1 MSSKYFKEY
10 LQHAWTNTPSSVISD
25 YNREYYKKHANDWV
39 VRKNKRLNSAL
50 STTTAGSVPKITNT
64 SNSTTKSNSG
74 WKGPDLEYGG
84 EKLYDIVHATSSV
97 IKTTINAGKRFIDSI
112 IDWRKDVHIRRQ
124 DKGSTIGGMIKSGL
138 KWIKD
143 NFGF

>member
-1 MSSKYFKEY
+1 MDNKIFKDY
-10 LQHAWTNTPSSVISD
+10 LAHAWVNTSPEEISN
-25 YNREYYKKHANDWV
+25 YNREYYKQHALDWV
-39 VRKNKRLNSAL
+39 KRKEKRKN
-50 STTTAGSVPKITNT
+50 TTLAPATDRIPKVSNTASSGS
-64 SNSTTKSNSG
+64 SG
-74 WKGPDLEYGG
+74 WKGADLEYGG
-84 EKLYDIVHATSSV
+84 EKLYDIVHVTSSV
-97 IKTTINAGKRFIDSI
+97 IKATINAGKRFIDSI